1 MADKSTYLFMI
12 SAFTFII
19 DYSYFNKT
27 IVSYGLKVTSLDKSW
42 SA

>member
-1 MADKSTYLFMI
+1 MSDKSTYLFMI
-12 SAFTFII
+12 SAFIFII
-19 DYSYFNKT
+19 DDFYFNKT